1 MNWIIT
7 TILAGMTAFAA
18 TNIDDIVLLT
28 LFFARV
34 DETLRRR
41 HIVAGQYL
49 GFLGLIVASLPG
61 FLGGMIIPKVWLGWL
76 GLLPIAIG
84 IHSLV
89 LPETDQTTLQ
99 VTALPQRQFAS
110 ILSPQTYQVAAVTL
124 ANGGDNI
131 GIYIPLFANS
141 NLAELAITLAVFL
154 VMIGVWCGISDQLAR
169 QPLLSRA
176 LSRYGHRLVPFVLI
190 GLGIFIL
197 IDSGTYRLLI

>member
-1 MNWIIT
+1 MLT
-7 TILAGMTAFAA
+7 GMTAFAA
-18 TNIDDIVLLT
+18 TNVDDIVILT

-34 DETLRRR
+34 DKTLRQR

-84 IHSLV
+84 IHYL
-89 LPETDQTTLQ
+89 LQPATDHITLQTT
-99 VTALPQRQFAS
+99 VPQKQLHFAS

-131 GIYIPLFANS
+131 GIYLPLFAKS
-141 NLAELAITLAVFL
+141 NLAELAIILSVFL
-154 VMIGVWCGISDQLAR
+154 TMIGVWCGIADQLAR
-169 QPLLSRA
+169 QPLLSGA

-190 GLGIFIL
+190 GLGIFIF
-197 IDSGTYRLLI
+197 IDSGTHRLLIQ